1 MKARPNF
8 PHWSSTMPTL
18 RPPAACLI
26 SLAALTAATPA
37 LAEPFFNRI
46 AAFPVAANLPEGTDP
61 ATPTSAEI
69 ITASGDGMVLVYSDS
84 PNAEI
89 GFIDIADPAAP
100 APLGSLDMGGEP
112 TSVAAKGGVVFVG
125 VNTSESYADPSGRLA
140 TVDIA
145 GRKELASC
153 DLGGQPDSVAVAPD
167 GSFVA
172 VAIENE
178 RDEDLDEGAL
188 PQMPAGYVVIA
199 PIKGGAIDCAG
210 LIRADVT
217 GLAEIAP
224 EDPEP
229 EFVDVNAKGE
239 IAVTLQENNH
249 VVILDRTGAVLSY
262 FSAGTV
268 DLDGVDLSDDGKL
281 DFTESASGVR
291 REPDAVQWVGADR
304 LATANEGDWQG
315 GSRGFTLFERD
326 GSVAFDSGLGLEQ
339 AIVEIGHYP
348 DKRSDA
354 KGVEPEG
361 LEFARFGDTDYL
373 FVLTERAS
381 VVGVYEMKDGAPVLR
396 QLLPSGISP
405 EGAVAIP
412 SRDLLVTANESD
424 LVEDGGARSHVMLY
438 ALQDVAAPDYPTITS
453 AGASELIGWGA
464 LSGLAADP
472 ESPGKLYAISDS
484 FYGAQPR
491 IFEIDATATP
501 ARITRAIDVT
511 RGGAPAQKLDL
522 EGIALDGKGGFWLA
536 NEGRS
541 DKLIPHALLHVDA
554 TGSIE
559 EEVAFPAELAGQETR
574 FGAEGVAMIDGK
586 LWVAVQREWG
596 DDPKG
601 EVKLLA
607 YDPEAESWGAVR
619 YPLDAAPEG
628 GWIGLSEITARGDS
642 VYLIERDN
650 QIGAAARVKR
660 ITRVALSDLTAA
672 PLDGPLPLVTKQVVR
687 DLLPDLAATKGYVVD
702 KVEGF
707 AIDAS
712 GTAYAVTDNDGVD
725 DSSGE
730 TDFLR
735 LGPAEAM

>member
-1 MKARPNF
+1 
-8 PHWSSTMPTL
+8 MPIT
-18 RPPAACLI
+18 RPPAACLV
-26 SLAALTAATPA
+26 SLAALTLATPA

-46 AAFPVAANLPEGTDP
+46 ASFPVAENLPEGTDP

-69 ITASGDGMVLVYSDS
+69 VTASGDGMVVIYSDS
-84 PNAEI
+84 PNEEI
-89 GFIDIADPAAP
+89 GFVDIADPAAP
-100 APLGSLDMGGEP
+100 KGLGSLAMGGEP
-112 TSVAAKGGVVFVG
+112 TSVATRGGTVFVG
-125 VNTSESYADPSGRLA
+125 VNTSESHANPSGRLA

-145 GRKELASC
+145 TRAETGSC
-153 DLGGQPDSVAVAPD
+153 ELGGQPDSVAVAPD

-172 VAIENE
+172 VAVENE
-178 RDEDLDEGAL
+178 RDEDLNDGAL
-188 PQMPAGYVVIA
+188 PQMPAGHVAIA
-199 PIKGGAIDCAG
+199 PLREGAVDCAG
-210 LIRADVT
+210 LIRAAVT

-229 EFVDVNAKGE
+229 EFVDVNAAGE

-249 VVILDRTGAVLSY
+249 VVILDRTGEVLAH

-268 DLDGVDLSDDGKL
+268 DLDGVDLSDDGRL
-281 DFTESASGVR
+281 SFTESAKGVR
-291 REPDAVQWVGADR
+291 REPDAVQWVSADR
-304 LATANEGDWQG
+304 LAIANEGDWQG
-315 GSRGFTLFERD
+315 GSRGFSVLNRD
-326 GSVAFDSGLGLEQ
+326 GSLAYESGPALER
-339 AIVEIGHYP
+339 AIVEIGQYP

-361 LEFARFGDTDYL
+361 LEFARFGEEDYL

-381 VVGVYEMKDGAPVLR
+381 VVGVYGMKDGQPDLR
-396 QLLPSGISP
+396 QLLPSGVSP

-412 SRDLLVTANESD
+412 SRRLLVTANEAD
-424 LVEDGGARSHVMLY
+424 LVEDGAARSHVMLY

-453 AGASELIGWGA
+453 AGAPELIGWGA

-472 ESPGKLYAISDS
+472 ETPGKLYAVSDS
-484 FYGAQPR
+484 FYGGEPR

-511 RGGAPAQKLDL
+511 RDGAPARKLDL
-522 EGIALDGKGGFWLA
+522 EGIAPDGEGGFWLA
-536 NEGRS
+536 NEGNR
-541 DKLIPHALLHVDA
+541 DKLIPHALIHVDA
-554 TGSIE
+554 EGAVAE
-559 EEVAFPAELAGQETR
+559 EIAFPEELAGAETR
-574 FGAEGVAMIDGK
+574 FGAEGVTMVDGK

-601 EVKLLA
+601 AAKLLA
-607 YDPEAESWGAVR
+607 YDPEAEIWGAVR
-619 YPLDAAPEG
+619 YPLDPAPEG
-628 GWIGLSEITARGDS
+628 GWIGLSEISAHGDH

-650 QIGAAARVKR
+650 RIGTAAKVKR
-660 ITRVALSDLTAA
+660 ITRVAISELEPA
-672 PLDGPLPLVTKQVVR
+672 PLGGELPVVTKEMVR
-687 DLLPDLAATKGYVVD
+687 DLLPDLAAPKGYVVD

-712 GTAYAVTDNDGVD
+712 GAAYAVTDNDGVD